1 MIRVQYLNG
10 KYDYVKTETAKR
22 LAKDKLIIA
31 VYN

>member
-10 KYDYVKTETAKR
+10 KYDYVKADVAKQ

-31 VYN
+31 VY